1 MEKQEKQYVRSID
14 FFMGLIFAAM
24 GAYMVIDARK
34 MFEARMLKGIYPS
47 YSNPGVFITF
57 IGGLLLVMG
66 LILAFI
72 GYKGSGNLK
81 RTVTAGLKALVTS
94 VLTWRAVIALALLA
108 VYFLILLGRVEYHI
122 STFAFLVVT
131 MFVFKATKWWKIL
144 IIAAISTWAIGYFFG
159 TLAGLPLP

>member
-1 MEKQEKQYVRSID
+1 LEKQEKQYVRSID
-14 FFMGLIFAAM
+14 FFMGIIFAFM

-57 IGGLLLVMG
+57 IGALLLIMG
-66 LILAFI
+66 LTLAVI

-81 RTVTAGLKALVTS
+81 RTVSVGLKALVTS
-94 VLTWRAVIALALLA
+94 VLTWRAVIALALLGI
-108 VYFLILLGRVEYHI
+108 YFLILLGRVEYHI
-122 STFAFLVVT
+122 ATFAYLVVT

-144 IIAAISTWAIGYFFG
+144 IIAAISTWVIGYFFG

>member
-1 MEKQEKQYVRSID
+1 LEKQEKQYVRSID
-14 FFMGLIFAAM
+14 FFMGIIFAAM
-24 GAYMVIDARK
+24 GSYMIIDARK

-57 IGGLLLVMG
+57 IGSLLLVMG
-66 LILAFI
+66 LILAVI
-72 GYKGSGNLK
+72 GFKGSGNLK
-81 RTVTAGLKALVTS
+81 KTVSTGLKALVTS

-122 STFAFLVVT
+122 ATFAFLVVT
-131 MFVFKATKWWKIL
+131 MFVFKATSWWKIL